1 MGKHQLSEYL
11 QMKFELT
18 PMLTYTHIFFL
29 YWASLQTQ
37 SVDSTGKSLNPA
49 QNCMNGAV
57 VGFSSQ
63 ETMPFSIKF
72 SQKQQE
78 EITVQQDIWAL
89 QIIMYSKNCNSI
101 SMSFG
106 W

>member
-1 MGKHQLSEYL
+1 
-11 QMKFELT
+11 
-18 PMLTYTHIFFL
+18 
-29 YWASLQTQ
+29 
-37 SVDSTGKSLNPA
+37 
-49 QNCMNGAV
+49 MNGAV